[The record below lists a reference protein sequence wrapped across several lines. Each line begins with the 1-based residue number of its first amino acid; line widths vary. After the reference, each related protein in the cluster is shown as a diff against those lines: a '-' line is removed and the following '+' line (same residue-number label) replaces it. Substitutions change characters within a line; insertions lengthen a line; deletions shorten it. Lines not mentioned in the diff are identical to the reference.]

1 MLLIF
6 MMSIL
11 FFCNNMYSQIKGSSN
26 QRITQLLSHNE
37 VDSLQLALNFSREIN
52 NDFYKE
58 QSLIRLADKYVE
70 DGASSFALTYRLQLL
85 ELYRKNEATN
95 KQYTLYLSIGDL
107 YHFEALPDK
116 ALYYYHQ
123 ANKLKAD
130 DIQSCNLI
138 SEKLADAYFMQGSV
152 DSALYFQNQ
161 LLKFHQK
168 EKDLNA
174 VVATRRAII
183 SILMDAK
190 KFEEALVQNFIIK
203 ELIEKQSDP
212 ALLTTI
218 YNNIG
223 YNYNYIENYDEA
235 LLYFLEAEKINRRH
249 GYVNEPILFTNIGI
263 VYGNLGQLQNA
274 INYLLKAEKK
284 LNEKDHPNELAH
296 LYHLIATIYFT
307 NGDIYN
313 ALAYN
318 VKAGKIAEQRKYS
331 ELVSKSYLT
340 SAQVYQDLYEYEKAL
355 EYYQKHLNVKDSIL
369 LEERIAK
376 QDLLQEQN
384 QIERSE
390 KEIKLLLAN
399 QEVQD
404 LRIRQLEL
412 AEEKLKLS
420 SDKLKLEAARKANEL
435 ELLKKEQAIQESEN
449 KNNELAAQ
457 KAKQEL
463 ELAEQK
469 IQAQA
474 SDRRILELAQKE
486 KLAKVELEKNAALE
500 KERKNEI
507 SLLTKDKELLTKD
520 KELLTNKQQLDALQL
535 KQEASFRNTAYGIG
549 GLLGMML
556 LMFLGGLI
564 NSNRKNKLLGKQKT
578 EIEIQKNELESSRD
592 LIEQERSKSEA
603 LLLNIL
609 PKETAAELKEAGV
622 AKPRKYAEVTIMF
635 TDFSNFTN
643 LVQDL
648 NADELIQE
656 LNQYFL
662 AFDEICEQYNIEKI
676 KTIGDSFMCAGG
688 IPIENKTHAKDT
700 ILAAKEMQEFV
711 RQTNNKR
718 KQNNLPLWE
727 MRIGIH
733 TGPVIAGVVGS
744 KKFAYDIWGDA
755 VNTASRM
762 ETACELGRINISAT
776 TYELVKKDFDCT
788 YRGAIAAKNKG
799 EIEMYFVNV

>member
-1 MLLIF
+1 MCLLFI
-6 MMSIL
+6 S
-11 FFCNNMYSQIKGSSN
+11 NNMYAQVKGFSN
-26 QRITQLLSHNE
+26 QRIDQLLEHE
-37 VDSLQLALNFSREIN
+37 EIDSLRLALNLSREIN
-52 NDFYKE
+52 KDYYVE
-58 QSLIRLADKYVE
+58 RSLIQLANKHVE
-70 DGASSFALTYRLQLL
+70 EGTSSFALSYRLQLL
-85 ELYRKNEATN
+85 ELYKKRKATE
-95 KQYTLYLSIGDL
+95 KIYSLYLSIGDL
-107 YHFEALPDK
+107 YQFQELPNK
-116 ALYYYHQ
+116 ALDYYHL
-123 ANKLKAD
+123 ANTMLEND
-130 DIQSCNLI
+130 VESENEI
-138 SEKLADAYFMQGSV
+138 SEKLADAYFMQGNV
-152 DSALYFQNQ
+152 DSALYYQNQ
-161 LLKFHQK
+161 ILNYHIQ
-168 EKDLNA
+168 EKNQNEI
-174 VVATRRAII
+174 VASRRSIM
-183 SILMDAK
+183 SILMKSQD
-190 KFEEALVQNFIIK
+190 FEKALEQNFAIK
-203 ELIEKQSDP
+203 RMVEKRSDP
-212 ALLTTI
+212 ALLATI

-223 YNYNYIENYDEA
+223 YSYNFLENYDEA
-235 LLYFLEAEKINRRH
+235 LVYFHEAEKINKRY
-249 GYVNEPILFTNIGI
+249 GYINEPSLFTNIGI
-263 VYGNLGQLQNA
+263 VYGNLNQLQRA
-274 INYLLKAEKK
+274 ISYLLKAEKK
-284 LNEKDHPNELAH
+284 LSEKDNPEELAH
-296 LYHLIATIYFT
+296 LYHLMATIYLT

-318 VKAGKIAEQRKYS
+318 VKAGKLAEENNYS
-331 ELVSKSYLT
+331 DLISKSYLT

-355 EYYQKHLNVKDSIL
+355 EFYQKHLNVKDSIL

-376 QDLLQEQN
+376 QALLQEQN

-404 LRIRQLEL
+404 LRITQLEL

-420 SDKLKLEAARKANEL
+420 ADKLKLEAARKANEL
-435 ELLKKEQAIQESEN
+435 ELLKKEKAIQEGEN

-457 KAKQEL
+457 KAKQDL

-469 IQAQA
+469 ILTQQ
-474 SDRRILELAQKE
+474 SERRIFELAQKE
-486 KLAKVELEKNAALE
+486 KLALVELEKNAALE

-520 KELLTNKQQLDALQL
+520 KELLTNKQQLDALKL
-535 KQEASFRNTAYGIG
+535 KQEAGFRNTAYGVG

-578 EIEIQKNELESSRD
+578 EIEIQKNEIETSRD
-592 LIEQERSKSEA
+592 LVEQERSKSEA

-622 AKPRKYAEVTIMF
+622 AKPRKYNEVSILF
-635 TDFSNFTN
+635 TDFSNFTS

-648 NADELIQE
+648 SADELLQQ

-662 AFDEICEQYNIEKI
+662 VFDEICEKHNIEKI

-688 IPIENKTHAKDT
+688 IPIENNTHASDS
-700 ILAAKEMQEFV
+700 IQAAIEMQNFV
-711 RQTNNKR
+711 NKTNKKR
-718 KQNNLPLWE
+718 KAQNLPPWE

-762 ETACELGRINISAT
+762 ETACENGRINISAT
-776 TYELVKKDFDCT
+776 TYEIVKDRYDCT
-788 YRGAIAAKNKG
+788 YRGAISAKNKG
-799 EIEMYFVNV
+799 DVDMYFVNV